1 MAVVKLKYIRNKEQ
15 IKKNLHYITHRA
27 GGEKEKM
34 TRQIFTNNGLADK
47 QEFDRQVVSAG
58 RGTVFFKFMIS
69 PDPRSE
75 DTNKDL
81 DLPHI
86 TRRTIRKLEKAIGRR
101 LFFVAAVHNDH
112 TPLRHVHG
120 IFLVRGR
127 LSKEHFRALQQVAWA
142 EATREATLER
152 KARDLTRANPRYQ
165 VLAPTRRR
173 IIRGRGGKVRPVQ
186 PGCHNCGFGET
197 TGIPGKRTYCPM
209 CRQPLKE
216 NRQPRFQMRER
227 RWQ

>member
-58 RGTVFFKFMIS
+58 RGAVFFKFMIS

-120 IFLVRGR
+120 NFLVKT
-127 LSKEHFRALQQVAWA
+127 KEEKFV
-142 EATREATLER
+142 ER
-152 KARDLTRANPRYQ
+152 QA
-165 VLAPTRRR
+165 
-173 IIRGRGGKVRPVQ
+173 GKDASGTVGV
-186 PGCHNCGFGET
+186 CADDV
-197 TGIPGKRTYCPM
+197 
-209 CRQPLKE
+209 
-216 NRQPRFQMRER
+216 
-227 RWQ
+227 